1 MSTPEPICEID
12 GVPQYA
18 QATMGDGQVIIA
30 GTPPEVADPEPGGAQ
45 AEAG

>member
-18 QATMGDGQVIIA
+18 QATWEGETIVA
-30 GTPPEVADPEPGGAQ
+30 ARPPEVYSDAEAAAAE